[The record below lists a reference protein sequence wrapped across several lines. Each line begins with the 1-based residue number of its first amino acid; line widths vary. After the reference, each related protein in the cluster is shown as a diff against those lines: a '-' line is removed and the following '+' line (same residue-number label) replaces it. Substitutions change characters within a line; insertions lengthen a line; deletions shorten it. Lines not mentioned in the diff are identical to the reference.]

1 VIEASFR
8 PSVVVVDYGMGNLRS
23 VQKALEKVGCDAA
36 VSSEP
41 RAVERAPALV
51 LPGVG
56 AFRDC
61 MDNLTAARLVE
72 PLRSG
77 IAAGKPFLGICLG
90 MQLLLTVSEEFG
102 VHRGLDVV
110 PGRVVRF
117 PRDHVLPVPHMGWN
131 RVHFAPGIE
140 GGPHALFA
148 GIPDGSF
155 FYFVHSYHAAPADE
169 AAVAARTDYGVRFCS
184 ALARGNVFA
193 VQFHPEKSQ
202 RWGLQLLAN
211 FRDLVLRYS
220 EGRDPALRYSEGV
233 VEGRGLT
240 LSRVE
245 GPATRKGK
253 NA

>member
-1 VIEASFR
+1 MKETLNLPSPFR

-23 VQKALEKVGCDAA
+23 VQKALEKVGFDAV
-36 VSSEP
+36 VSSDP
-41 RAVERAPALV
+41 GVAADAPAIV

-61 MDNLTAARLVE
+61 MDNLAAARLVE

-102 VHRGLDVV
+102 VHQGLDVV

-117 PRDHVLPVPHMGWN
+117 PRDHALPVPHMGWN
-131 RVHFAPGIE
+131 RIHLEQKDHP
-140 GGPHALFA
+140 LFA

-155 FYFVHSYHAAPADE
+155 FYFVHSYHAAPAED

-193 VQFHPEKSQ
+193 TQFHPEKSQ
-202 RWGLQLLAN
+202 KWGLKMLEN
-211 FRDLVLRYS
+211 FRDLALRCA
-220 EGRDPALRYSEGV
+220 EGRDPVLSA
-233 VEGRGLT
+233 VEGRDPVT
-240 LSRVE
+240 
-245 GPATRKGK
+245 KGGERE
-253 NA
+253 